1 MTNPDGNGAT
11 WRGLV
16 PSAVEQ
22 GWDHRPVPR
31 AGSEAIRGDARNAV
45 RIVLRRSRGRATGRA
60 EAARSAGGPRGF
72 AKAGDVGAAL
82 RKMRGH
88 KPDVLELDVNMPG
101 GPSLEA
107 IPNFLEAS
115 PRTAN
120 VVLPMDDRPQ
130 FARAAL
136 RAGHWRSCSRTRP
149 TPSMRT
155 LCLPRLPAPYLNPRL
170 GARVATEPEATTRGG
185 RRALDRRREALRLLV
200 LGYANAEIAN
210 DLFLS
215 MRTVES
221 HRSHIQHK
229 TGATSR
235 VDSSRTPVSM
245 VCSIRRPSKP

>member
-1 MTNPDGNGAT
+1 
-11 WRGLV
+11 
-16 PSAVEQ
+16 VEQ
-22 GWDHRPVPR
+22 SWDHRPVPR

-45 RIVLRRSRGRATGRA
+45 RIVLADDHAVVRRGVRRLL
-60 EAARSAGGPRGF
+60 EAQEGLEVLPRRVMSVRRCARCA
-72 AKAGDVGAAL
+72 
-82 RKMRGH
+82 H

-170 GARVATEPEATTRGG
+170 GARVTTEPEATTRGG